1 MDSLDAITIK
11 AFLSALI
18 RLDAPLPTDLQNQ
31 LNKISK
37 SFPSDSKLHALAK
50 SYPPL
55 AQEYTDAR
63 LVQKDGER
71 FRLAVAEPDCS
82 AQVGDEQIHNF
93 VVEVLKA
100 EDSVDLVKKH
110 ARGSDVLGQLLFRLQ
125 RQTSFM
131 VKDERSIPEE
141 ELWLWQNPKAWAS
154 LESGLRQATAGK
166 GRFLG
171 DFTQY
176 KDLEID
182 D

>member
-1 MDSLDAITIK
+1 M
-11 AFLSALI
+11 

-37 SFPSDSKLHALAK
+37 SFPSDISKLHALAT
-50 SYPPL
+50 SYPLL
-55 AQEYTDAR
+55 AQEYMDAR
-63 LVQKDGER
+63 LALQKDGER

-82 AQVGDEQIHNF
+82 VQVGDEQIHNF

-100 EDSVDLVKKH
+100 KDSVDLVRRH
-110 ARGSDVLGQLLFRLQ
+110 ARESDVLGRLLFRLQ

-141 ELWLWQNPKAWAS
+141 ELWLWQNPKAWAL
-154 LESGLRQATAGK
+154 LERGLRQATAGK
-166 GRFLG
+166 GRFLS
-171 DFTQY
+171 DFAQY